1 MTPNIFWSTYKPLVF
16 FYSMFW
22 QSICAFVSFLPSPTP
37 SLSFLFRDL
46 VFTLLIYNNY
56 FGKLVFYHN
65 QYKLYLIIP
74 FYFLLNVFAMQKDL
88 HFM

>member
-1 MTPNIFWSTYKPLVF
+1 MF
-16 FYSMFW
+16 F
-22 QSICAFVSFLPSPTP
+22 QAICAFLSFLSSPTP
-37 SLSFLFRDL
+37 SPSFLFRDL
-46 VFTLLIYNNY
+46 VFTLLICKNY

-74 FYFLLNVFAMQKDL
+74 FYFLLNVFAMQKDF